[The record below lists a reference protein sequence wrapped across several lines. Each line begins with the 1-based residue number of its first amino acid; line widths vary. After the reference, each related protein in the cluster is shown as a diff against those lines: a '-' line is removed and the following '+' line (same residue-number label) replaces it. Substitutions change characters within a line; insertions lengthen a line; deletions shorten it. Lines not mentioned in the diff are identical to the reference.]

1 MHIGFLLLTITARI
15 FILDVW
21 QYSEFASVVY
31 NNPRKKSR
39 LKCLTGFEFAFVV
52 INDLCQKI
60 HLRCFVKVMNTLL
73 EILLHLALDVYQLE
87 VMFTKFA

>member
-1 MHIGFLLLTITARI
+1 MHIGFLLLTITART

-21 QYSEFASVVY
+21 QYSEFASLVD
-31 NNPRKKSR
+31 NNPRKKPR
-39 LKCLTGFEFAFVV
+39 LRCLTGFEFAFAV
-52 INDLCQKI
+52 INDLRQKI

-87 VMFTKFA
+87 VMFTKFT